1 LIELGGRHL
10 VFGLARDVTERKEAE
25 ETQIQQAREL
35 AVLGERN
42 RMAREI
48 HDTLAQGFTGIILQ
62 LEAAEQ
68 AQEAA
73 EQAQEEGTKE
83 LLDHLNRAKRL
94 ARDSLQE
101 ARRSV
106 WNLLPHA
113 LEQFPLEDALLG
125 EVQKFGADIS
135 IKASFQVSGEQK
147 EIPLEVQTA
156 LLRICQESLSNIKKH
171 ANASEVTVQ
180 LSYNPDAVFLDIQ
193 DNGQGFDHMR
203 AALVTQQG
211 GFGLNSMEQRA
222 RLLGGTLKVN
232 SRQGFGTK
240 VEARIPIR

>member
-1 LIELGGRHL
+1 
-10 VFGLARDVTERKEAE
+10 
-25 ETQIQQAREL
+25 
-35 AVLGERN
+35 
-42 RMAREI
+42 
-48 HDTLAQGFTGIILQ
+48 
-62 LEAAEQ
+62 
-68 AQEAA
+68 
-73 EQAQEEGTKE
+73 
-83 LLDHLNRAKRL
+83 
-94 ARDSLQE
+94 
-101 ARRSV
+101 
-106 WNLLPHA
+106 
-113 LEQFPLEDALLG
+113 
-125 EVQKFGADIS
+125 
-135 IKASFQVSGEQK
+135 
-147 EIPLEVQTA
+147 
-156 LLRICQESLSNIKKH
+156 LSNIKKH